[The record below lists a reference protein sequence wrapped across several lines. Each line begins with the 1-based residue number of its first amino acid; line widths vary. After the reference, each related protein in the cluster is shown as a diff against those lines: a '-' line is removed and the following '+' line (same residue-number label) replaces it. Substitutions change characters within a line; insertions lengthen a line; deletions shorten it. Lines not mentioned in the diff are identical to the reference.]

1 MPSHAQPGIPHA
13 VRISAWIACL
23 ALLMIVLQ
31 PAAVSAGV
39 PLPAD
44 ADPGQ
49 CALCHQAEVQDWSH
63 SPHAQAM
70 APLDHGDILACRE
83 ATGDGCTCLSCHST
97 NFDPSAEAYLQE
109 GVTCEACHGPYVEGH
124 PENDQMQ
131 LNVDSSVCSSCH
143 VETHQEW
150 LATAHGQVGV
160 QCIGCHRS
168 HTQNLRLDDQ
178 VLCKSC
184 HRDDLEDAGHAA
196 HTRAGLACLDC
207 HTNPASS
214 LSGENQGVIHD
225 FAVVTTVCADC
236 HGTTFHDQGQPIV
249 NEKLAQQAAMVL
261 VSADADA
268 QAFAVPVDEQTVRR
282 QLQSATALSF
292 GTGLGFGG
300 IIGVVFVLVTGFLI
314 QRPWRAK
321 P

>member
-1 MPSHAQPGIPHA
+1 MPSHSHA
-13 VRISAWIACL
+13 ARLSAWIACL
-23 ALLMIVLQ
+23 ALLMIALQ
-31 PAAVSAGV
+31 PAVASAGV
-39 PLPAD
+39 PVPLD

-70 APLDHGDILACRE
+70 APLDHGDISACRE
-83 ATGDGCTCLSCHST
+83 ATGEDCTCLSCHTT

-124 PENDQMQ
+124 PENGQMQ
-131 LNVDSSVCSSCH
+131 LDVDSSVCSSCH
-143 VETHQEW
+143 IETHHEW
-150 LATAHGQVGV
+150 QATAHGEAGV

-184 HRDDLEDAGHAA
+184 HRENLEDAGHASHA
-196 HTRAGLACLDC
+196 RAGLACLDC
-207 HTNPASS
+207 HTDPASS
-214 LSGENQGVIHD
+214 LSAEARGVSHN

-236 HGTTFHDQGQPIV
+236 HGDTFHHAEGQPV
-249 NEKLAQQAAMVL
+249 ANQELAQQVATVL
-261 VSADADA
+261 VAADAGDRTA
-268 QAFAVPVDEQTVRR
+268 TALIDEQTVRR
-282 QLQSATALSF
+282 QLQGATALSF

-300 IIGVVFVLVTGFLI
+300 IIGIVFVLVVGFLI